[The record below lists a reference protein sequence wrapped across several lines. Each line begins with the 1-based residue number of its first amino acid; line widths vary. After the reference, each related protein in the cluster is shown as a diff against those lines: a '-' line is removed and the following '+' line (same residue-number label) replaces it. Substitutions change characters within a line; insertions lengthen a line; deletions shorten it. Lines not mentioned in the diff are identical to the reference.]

1 MSDLSHLVETLRP
14 VLDLPADDRI
24 QHLRQQPHWIGYTHS
39 KRILEKL
46 EDLFQYPRVDRMP
59 NLLIVG
65 ETNNG
70 KTMIASRFQRLHP
83 AADNVNGERHVVPV
97 LLIQAP
103 PSPDESRFY
112 GAILDALG
120 VPYKPRGFVEEKQ
133 YKVLHMLR
141 TVQLR
146 VLIIDEIH
154 HILAGHSAKQRH
166 FLNVLKYLG
175 NELKIPLVGVG
186 TMDALRAI
194 QTDPQMVNRFEP
206 VALPRWEMNRDFQ
219 MLLASFE
226 RILPLREQSL
236 LAEPKMAA
244 KLLALSEGTIGDLFA
259 LLVAATVRAIRIG
272 AERIDEDVLAKIDWI
287 APSARRRAIETLT

>member
-1 MSDLSHLVETLRP
+1 MSDLSHLVETLRA
-14 VLDLPADDRI
+14 VLDLPADERI
-24 QHLRQQPHWIGYTHS
+24 RQLRQPHWIGYTRS

-70 KTMIASRFQRLHP
+70 KTMIASRFQRLH
-83 AADNVNGERHVVPV
+83 AAGSRPNGKHVPV

-103 PSPDESRFY
+103 PTPDESRFY
-112 GAILDALG
+112 GAILEALG
-120 VPYKPRGFVEEKQ
+120 VPYKPRGSVEEKQ
-133 YKVLHMLR
+133 MKVLHLLR
-141 TVQLR
+141 DIQVR

-154 HILAGHSAKQRH
+154 HILAGHIAKQRH

-175 NELKIPLVGVG
+175 NELKMPLVGVG
-186 TMDALRAI
+186 TIDAVRAI

-226 RILPLREQSL
+226 RILPLRQPSL
-236 LAEPKMAA
+236 LAEPALA
-244 KLLALSEGTIGDLFA
+244 TKLLALSEGTIGELFA
-259 LLVAATVRAIRIG
+259 LLVAATVRAIRSG
-272 AERIDEDVLAKIDWI
+272 AERIDEGVLGSIDWI
-287 APSARRRAIETLT
+287 APSARRRAIEKLT

>member
-83 AADNVNGERHVVPV
+83 TADNVNGERHILPV

-154 HILAGHSAKQRH
+154 HILAGHIAKQRH

>member
-24 QHLRQQPHWIGYTHS
+24 QHLRQQPHWIGYTRS

-154 HILAGHSAKQRH
+154 HILAGHIAKQRH

-259 LLVAATVRAIRIG
+259 SGCPLDSPDPNLLCRSLFG
-272 AERIDEDVLAKIDWI
+272 F
-287 APSARRRAIETLT
+287 

>member
-14 VLDLPADDRI
+14 ALELPADERI
-24 QHLRQQPHWIGYTHS
+24 RQLRQPHWISYTRS

-83 AADNVNGERHVVPV
+83 AGEKANGEHHNVPV

-103 PSPDESRFY
+103 PTPDESRFY
-112 GAILDALG
+112 GAILEALG
-120 VPYKPRGFVEEKQ
+120 VPYKPRGSVEEKQ
-133 YKVLHMLR
+133 MKVLHLLR
-141 TVQLR
+141 DIQLR

-154 HILAGHSAKQRH
+154 HILAGHIAKQRH

-186 TMDALRAI
+186 TIDALRAI

-226 RILPLREQSL
+226 RILPLRQPSL
-236 LAEPKMAA
+236 LAEPALAA
-244 KLLALSEGTIGDLFA
+244 KLLALSEGTIGELFA
-259 LLVAATVRAIRIG
+259 LLVAATVRAIRSG
-272 AERIDEDVLAKIDWI
+272 AERIDEGVLGKTDWI
-287 APSARRRAIETLT
+287 APSARRRAIEKLT

>member
-1 MSDLSHLVETLRP
+1 MSDRSHLAETLRP

-24 QHLRQQPHWIGYTHS
+24 RHLRQQPHWIGYTHS

-70 KTMIASRFQRLHP
+70 KTMIASRFQRQHP
-83 AADNVNGERHVVPV
+83 AADNVNGEHHVVPV

-120 VPYKPRGFVEEKQ
+120 VPYKPRGYVEEKQ
-133 YKVLHMLR
+133 YKVLHMLQ

-154 HILAGHSAKQRH
+154 HILAGHIAKQRH

-259 LLVAATVRAIRIG
+259 LLVAATVRAIRSG
-272 AERIDEDVLAKIDWI
+272 AERIDEHVLAKIDWI
-287 APSARRRAIETLT
+287 APSARRRAIEKLT

>member
-1 MSDLSHLVETLRP
+1 LAETLRP
-14 VLDLPADDRI
+14 VLELPADDRI
-24 QHLRQQPHWIGYTHS
+24 RHLRQQPHWIGYTHS

-46 EDLFQYPRVDRMP
+46 EDLFHYPRVDRMP

-70 KTMIASRFQRLHP
+70 KTMIASRFQRQHP
-83 AADNVNGERHVVPV
+83 DGGGHVVPV

-120 VPYKPRGFVEEKQ
+120 VPFKPRGYVEEKQ
-133 YKVLHMLR
+133 YKVLQLLQ
-141 TVQLR
+141 TIQLR

-154 HILAGHSAKQRH
+154 HILAGHIAKQRH

-226 RILPLREQSL
+226 RILPLRERSL

-259 LLVAATVRAIRIG
+259 LLVAATVRAIRSG
-272 AERIDEDVLAKIDWI
+272 AERIDEALLAKIDWI
-287 APSARRRAIETLT
+287 APSARRRAIEKLT

>member
-154 HILAGHSAKQRH
+154 HILAGHIAKQRH

-259 LLVAATVRAIRIG
+259 LLVAASVRAIRIG

>member
-1 MSDLSHLVETLRP
+1 MGDPSHLVETLRP
-14 VLDLPADDRI
+14 VLDLPADERI
-24 QHLRQQPHWIGYTHS
+24 QQLRQPHWISYTRS

-46 EDLFQYPRVDRMP
+46 EDLFHYPRVDRMP

-83 AADNVNGERHVVPV
+83 ADDHANGKPYIVPV

-103 PSPDESRFY
+103 PTPDESRFY
-112 GAILDALG
+112 GAILEALR
-120 VPYKPRGFVEEKQ
+120 VPYRPRGSVEEKLL
-133 YKVLHMLR
+133 KVLHLLR
-141 TVQLR
+141 DLQLR

-154 HILAGHSAKQRH
+154 HILAGHIAKQRH
-166 FLNVLKYLG
+166 FLNVLKYIG
-175 NELKIPLVGVG
+175 NDLKIPLVGVG
-186 TMDALRAI
+186 TIDALRAI

-226 RILPLREQSL
+226 RVLPLRQPSL
-236 LAEPKMAA
+236 LAEPALAA
-244 KLLALSEGTIGDLFA
+244 KLLALSEGTIGELFA
-259 LLVAATVRAIRIG
+259 LLVAATVRAIRSG
-272 AERIDEDVLAKIDWI
+272 AERIDDDVLGSLDWI
-287 APSARRRAIETLT
+287 APSARRRAIEKLT

>member
-154 HILAGHSAKQRH
+154 HILAGHIAKQRH

-186 TMDALRAI
+186 TMDALRAM